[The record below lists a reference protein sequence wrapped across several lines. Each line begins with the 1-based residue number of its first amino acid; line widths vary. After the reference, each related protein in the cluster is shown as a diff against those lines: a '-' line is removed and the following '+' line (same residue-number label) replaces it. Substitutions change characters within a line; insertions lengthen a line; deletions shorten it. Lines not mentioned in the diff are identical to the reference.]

1 MRKSGGKLIQKI
13 RLVQQTI
20 CGDKK
25 SLLIVFHFI
34 VYKGMESPS
43 KRLLWKKEEDNTVKK
58 YLLKRLGQ
66 IIPVLFIITFVV
78 FVLVYIAGD
87 PVALMLPED
96 ASESDREA
104 LREALG
110 LNESFLS
117 QYFHFL
123 KDLVVGNFG
132 TSFRYS
138 QDALPLVLER
148 LPATFELAFASM
160 LIATIIA
167 IPLGIYS
174 AKKRNSFLD
183 LFITGGS
190 VLGKAM
196 PNFWLGIM
204 FILLFAVN
212 MPVFPVSGRGTI
224 SHLILPALTLG
235 TGIAAE
241 MTRLIRSSMLEILN
255 QDYIRTAKSKGVG
268 ENGIVYKHAFRNS
281 LIPFVTIMGL
291 QISHLVSGALIT
303 ETVFS
308 WPGLGQLLVQAV
320 NGRDM
325 AVVQAAVFIIAM
337 LVIVINLLTDLV
349 YRLLDPRIKYS

>member
-1 MRKSGGKLIQKI
+1 MKI
-13 RLVQQTI
+13 YLVR
-20 CGDKK
+20 
-25 SLLIVFHFI
+25 
-34 VYKGMESPS
+34 
-43 KRLLWKKEEDNTVKK
+43 RLL
-58 YLLKRLGQ
+58 Q

-78 FVLVYIAGD
+78 FVLVYLAGD

-96 ASESDREA
+96 ASEADREA

-110 LNESFLS
+110 LNESFIY
-117 QYFHFL
+117 QYVHFL
-123 KDLVVGNFG
+123 GDLFRGNFG
-132 TSFRYS
+132 TSFRYN
-138 QDALPLVLER
+138 QEALPLVLER
-148 LPATFELAFASM
+148 LPATFELAAASM
-160 LIATIIA
+160 IVAIIIA

-174 AKKRNSFLD
+174 ARKRNSFVD

-204 FILLFAVN
+204 LILLLAVN
-212 MPVFPVSGRGTI
+212 YQIFPVSGRGTVA
-224 SHLILPALTLG
+224 HLILPAITLG

-241 MTRLIRSSMLEILN
+241 MTRLIRSSMLEILH
-255 QDYIRTAKSKGVG
+255 QDYIRTAKSKGVSDTL
-268 ENGIVYKHAFRNS
+268 IIFKHAFRNS
-281 LIPFVTIMGL
+281 LIPVVTITAL
-291 QISHLVSGALIT
+291 QITHLVSGALIT

-325 AVVQAAVFIIAM
+325 AVVQAAVFVIAF
-337 LVIVINLLTDLV
+337 LVIFINLITDIV